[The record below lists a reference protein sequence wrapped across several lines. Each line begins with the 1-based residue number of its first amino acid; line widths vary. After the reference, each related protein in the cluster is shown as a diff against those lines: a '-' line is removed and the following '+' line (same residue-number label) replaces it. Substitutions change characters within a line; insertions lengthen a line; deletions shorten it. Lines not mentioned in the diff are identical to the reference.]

1 MMTKKQMLLIT
12 KHSEKISLQT
22 DNITILIILQ
32 IDNNNSKNF
41 TLHENST
48 LYFIKY
54 ISEAPF
60 KSYSITVVVQ

>member
-22 DNITILIILQ
+22 DNITILILQ

-60 KSYSITVVVQ
+60 KSYSITLVVQ